1 MLSRRHHRAAL
12 FWLVVV
18 SFWLLPV
25 LPPPMALAG
34 ARDARPLIVIDAG
47 HGGDRLGAVSADG
60 VAEKDL
66 SLTLARRLRRELLRH
81 PVRVL
86 MTREADIHLELEE
99 RIELAN
105 RVRADAFVSIHL
117 NAMPGARL
125 SRRTRGVETYFLAR
139 WASGARAQKVAD
151 VENGSESAPLRE
163 VDDLAFILDDLME
176 TAAHREASRLAHG
189 VHAHLV
195 AELGARDRGVHQA
208 PFRVLRGARVPAIL
222 VEVGFLTHPR
232 ESRLMRTAA
241 YQRKIAASM
250 ARGIVEFLAAGD
262 RFPRDTKR
270 PHRAGPVAS
279 EPRS

>member
-25 LPPPMALAG
+25 WPMALAV
-34 ARDARPLIVIDAG
+34 AREDRPLIVIDAG
-47 HGGDRLGAVSADG
+47 HGGDRLGTVSADG

-66 SLTLARRLRRELLRH
+66 ALTLARRLRRELSRY

-86 MTREADIHLELEE
+86 MTRETDIHLELED

-125 SRRTRGVETYFLAR
+125 RLRTRGIETYFLAR
-139 WASGARAQKVAD
+139 RASGTRAQRVAN
-151 VENGSESAPLRE
+151 VENGAENEPIRA
-163 VDDLAFILDDLME
+163 VDDLSFILADLLE
-176 TAAHREASRLAHG
+176 TAAHREASQLAHD
-189 VHAHLV
+189 VHARLV
-195 AELGARDRGVHQA
+195 DGLGARDRGVHQA

-222 VEVGFLTHPR
+222 VEVGFLSHPQ
-232 ESRLMRTAA
+232 ESRLMRTGA

-250 ARGIVEFLAAGD
+250 ARGIVEFLAARD
-262 RFPRDTKR
+262 RLPRDSKR
-270 PHRAGPVAS
+270 PNRARTVAPV
-279 EPRS
+279 PRS